1 MYYCRYFHDR
11 LKTCQ
16 WSSLVSRENLIDTSV
31 SHLKFKNSKY
41 LKSWVLLRYFP
52 SHLQYF
58 NKYDKN
64 RQCPY
69 CLQHMVITVWL
80 AHTPYQILYQLP
92 MSWKKNQCIYSKYF
106 SLMSLPVYCGSSY
119 YKSFNFDFVFFFSPI
134 FTCNC
139 ILICIHC

>member
-1 MYYCRYFHDR
+1 MYYYRYFHDR

-92 MSWKKNQCIYSKYF
+92 MSWKKISVFIQNIFHWCHFRFIVGVHITNLLILILFF
-106 SLMSLPVYCGSSY
+106 SSLPFLHVIA
-119 YKSFNFDFVFFFSPI
+119 F
-134 FTCNC
+134 
-139 ILICIHC
+139 